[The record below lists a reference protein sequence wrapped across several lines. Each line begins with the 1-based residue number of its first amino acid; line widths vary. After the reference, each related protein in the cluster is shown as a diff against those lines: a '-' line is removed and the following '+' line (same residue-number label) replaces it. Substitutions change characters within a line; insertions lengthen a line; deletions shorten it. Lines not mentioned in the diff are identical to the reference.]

1 MRCRVCGTELEPN
14 AKICR
19 VCGISV
25 STSSKVAPITLNN
38 KSNNQNNGEDI
49 TSFFFNTAP
58 SNDISSR
65 INEGLNS
72 NFQNQITNE
81 FSNDSL
87 SQNNQTIGNQTIN
100 NQPFFN
106 NQNSNQD
113 NDIDLNKQQ
122 PIQNN
127 QNLNPNN
134 KVSNKMNSNKSVF
147 FQNNQINQV
156 NNSDVNNQNN
166 QSQAMNASQNIFSN
180 NQSSNTINNQNNAN
194 IQNDLSQVKIPP
206 EEEKPVIYEPPVV
219 KEKKKSFD
227 LSKKSYKIFFIC
239 LIAFATL
246 TLVIVFVTK
255 YVFNHRPSKNDG
267 NDSTINEPIGDND
280 NDNYEYYMIL
290 DGYRFNIP
298 IGYRAEVQED
308 CLVLINSE
316 QRVQFVLA
324 IYDNTPFDYYL
335 NQVENVASTW
345 QNDGYQIIDNTQKK
359 FGDSTWLIFNGV
371 HNSTILSIAYHKLTD
386 NSTAEMIFV
395 NEGNQNIDDIYNTFE
410 KMLTTF
416 TFLDKEDDVF

>member
-72 NFQNQITNE
+72 NFQK
-81 FSNDSL
+81 
-87 SQNNQTIGNQTIN
+87 IN

-166 QSQAMNASQNIFSN
+166 
-180 NQSSNTINNQNNAN
+180 
-194 IQNDLSQVKIPP
+194 P
-206 EEEKPVIYEPPVV
+206 
-219 KEKKKSFD
+219 
-227 LSKKSYKIFFIC
+227 
-239 LIAFATL
+239 
-246 TLVIVFVTK
+246 
-255 YVFNHRPSKNDG
+255 
-267 NDSTINEPIGDND
+267 
-280 NDNYEYYMIL
+280 
-290 DGYRFNIP
+290 GYF
-298 IGYRAEVQED
+298 
-308 CLVLINSE
+308 C
-316 QRVQFVLA
+316 
-324 IYDNTPFDYYL
+324 
-335 NQVENVASTW
+335 
-345 QNDGYQIIDNTQKK
+345 
-359 FGDSTWLIFNGV
+359 
-371 HNSTILSIAYHKLTD
+371 
-386 NSTAEMIFV
+386 
-395 NEGNQNIDDIYNTFE
+395 
-410 KMLTTF
+410 
-416 TFLDKEDDVF
+416 